1 MIYFIALFFYS
12 SNAFAY
18 VGPGLGVGVV
28 ASVLGIFVALVMLL
42 IAVIWYPIK
51 KIIRKIRAKK
61 L

>member
-1 MIYFIALFFYS
+1 MIYFIALLFYS
-12 SNAFAY
+12 SSAFAY

-28 ASVLGIFVALVMLL
+28 ASVLGIFVALIMLL